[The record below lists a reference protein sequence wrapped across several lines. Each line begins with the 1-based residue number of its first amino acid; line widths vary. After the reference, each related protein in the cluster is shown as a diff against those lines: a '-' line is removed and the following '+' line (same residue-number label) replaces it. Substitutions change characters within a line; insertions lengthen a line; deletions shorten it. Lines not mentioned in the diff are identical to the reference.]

1 MPLGNPLT
9 EEARMTIHLIRSGS
23 NWARLKMFERLFSSD
38 SLKFTYI
45 DEEFPSRDKA
55 MELIAEADAAILL
68 GMPDINAAVE
78 FGMAKGMGKPTA
90 TIDAALTPS
99 STHLFSKRQYLD
111 GVEPDIIGDME
122 RLLKSLS
129 A

>member
-1 MPLGNPLT
+1 
-9 EEARMTIHLIRSGS
+9 MTIHLIRSGS

-45 DEEFPSRDKA
+45 DEDFPSRDKA
-55 MELIAEADAAILL
+55 MEMIAGADAAILL

-78 FGMAKGMGKPTA
+78 FGMAKGMGTPTA
-90 TIDAALTPS
+90 AVDAALTPS

-129 A
+129 T